1 MSEHRF
7 RIGVDMGGTKIA
19 AALLAPDG
27 SVADKRRMPTPSDD
41 YAATVRTV
49 AEIAAFAAA
58 PDATI
63 GIGMPGSLTPKG
75 RVQNANSTWLNGS
88 ELGRDL
94 AHATGK
100 AVRLANDANCF
111 ALSEAT
117 DGAGANFQTVF
128 GVILGT
134 GCGGGFVAGG
144 RLIDGP
150 NRIAGEWGHTPLP
163 HPSAE
168 EADGPTCWC
177 GRTGCMEAWVSGPA
191 LSADHRQA
199 TGARL
204 DVPIIVEL
212 AKAGDELA
220 MASLARHASRLAR
233 GLANVV
239 NIVDPHVIVLGGG
252 LSNIGHFYAVLP
264 DLMRPLIFA
273 DAPRINIRPAVHGD
287 DSGVRGAAW
296 LWNAEMEGYAD
307 SFTPEAAA

>member
-1 MSEHRF
+1 MSGNGF
-7 RIGVDMGGTKIA
+7 RIGIDMGGTKIA
-19 AALLAPDG
+19 AALMAPDG
-27 SVADKRRMPTPSDD
+27 SVVEKRRVPTPGDD
-41 YAATVRTV
+41 YEATVRAV
-49 AEIAAFAAA
+49 AQIAEFDAA
-58 PDATI
+58 PDASV
-63 GIGMPGSLTPKG
+63 GIGMPGSLTSKG
-75 RVQNANSTWLNGS
+75 RVQNANSTWLNGR

-94 AHATGK
+94 ARATGRT
-100 AVRLANDANCF
+100 VRLANDANCF
-111 ALSEAT
+111 TLSEAT
-117 DGAGANFQTVF
+117 DGAGAGFPTVF

-163 HPSAE
+163 HPSTE
-168 EADGPTCWC
+168 EAEGPTCWC

-191 LSADHRQA
+191 LSADHRKA

-220 MASLARHASRLAR
+220 MASLARHASRVAR

-239 NIVDPHVIVLGGG
+239 NLLDPHVIILGGG
-252 LSNIGHFYAVLP
+252 LSNMGHFYAVLP
-264 DLMRPLIFA
+264 DLMGPLVFA
-273 DAPRINIRPAVHGD
+273 DSPRIDIRPAAHGD

-296 LWNAEMEGYAD
+296 LWNAEMEGYGD
-307 SFTPEAAA
+307 SFTPETAA

>member
-1 MSEHRF
+1 MSASGF
-7 RIGVDMGGTKIA
+7 SIGVDIGGSKIA

-27 SVADKRRMPTPSDD
+27 TVADKRRVPTPSDD
-41 YAATVRTV
+41 YEATVRTV
-49 AEIAAFAAA
+49 AQLARFDAAGDA
-58 PDATI
+58 PV
-63 GIGMPGSLTPKG
+63 GIGMPGSLTPGG
-75 RVQNANSTWLNGS
+75 RVQNANSTWLNGR

-94 AHATGK
+94 AAAAGR

-111 ALSEAT
+111 TLSEAA
-117 DGAGANFQTVF
+117 DGAGAGFPTVF

-144 RLIDGP
+144 RLVDGP
-150 NRIAGEWGHTPLP
+150 NRIVGEWGHTPLP
-163 HPSAE
+163 HPSPE
-168 EADGPTCWC
+168 ENDGPTCWC

-191 LSADHRQA
+191 LSADHKAA

-204 DVPIIVEL
+204 DAPLIVEL

-239 NIVDPHVIVLGGG
+239 NILDPHVIVLGGG
-252 LSNIGHFYAVLP
+252 LSQIGHLYAVLP

-273 DAPRINIRPAVHGD
+273 ESPRVDIRQAVHGD

-296 LWNAEMEGYAD
+296 LWNPEMEGYAD
-307 SFTPEAAA
+307 SFVPEAAA